1 VDPVIHPPDNSAGM
15 DVVYAAGALG
25 LIGLLLWAATR
36 QNEVFRVKI
45 ERGRVTVLRGKVPP
59 GFLGDLRE
67 IAPHVKEGGVHA
79 VKRGGEAA
87 LVVSS
92 SIDERTAQRL
102 RNAFAVHR
110 GGSSSGARSRL

>member
-1 VDPVIHPPDNSAGM
+1 MYPTIEGPM
-15 DVVYAAGALG
+15 DLVYAAGTLG

-36 QNEVFRVKI
+36 HNEVFRVAVR
-45 ERGRVTVLRGKVPP
+45 RGRATVVRGKVPP
-59 GFLGDLRE
+59 GFMSDLRE
-67 IAPHVKEGGVHA
+67 IVGHVQEGSVHA
-79 VKRGGEAA
+79 VKRGGEPA

-92 SIDERTAQRL
+92 SIDERAAQRL

>member
-1 VDPVIHPPDNSAGM
+1 M

-36 QNEVFRVKI
+36 QNEVFRVAV
-45 ERGRVTVLRGKVPP
+45 RGGRATVVRGKVPP
-59 GFLGDLRE
+59 GFMSDLHE
-67 IAPHVKEGGVHA
+67 IVGPHTQDGSVHA
-79 VKRGGEAA
+79 VKRGGEPA

-92 SIDERTAQRL
+92 SIDERSAQRL